1 MNEQFMGAI
10 FNKIITGIGNQLA
23 PELGGVGKILGGFD
37 LVNNLRGKAEGLLG
51 IQEAIKCVAPST
63 ANVKSSIWCLGKGPY
78 EYASV
83 AGEAIM
89 AAANAAQSIQEA
101 ASAPGGVLGS
111 LLGYGQFDFMNSDV
125 SRSKLHR

>member
-1 MNEQFMGAI
+1 MQF

-51 IQEAIKCVAPST
+51 LQEAIKCVAPST
-63 ANVKSSIWCLGKGPY
+63 ANKSSIWCLGKGPMNMPG
-78 EYASV
+78 V

-89 AAANAAQSIQEA
+89 SRLANAAQSIQEA
-101 ASAPGGVLGS
+101 ASAPGWSSWFITWL
-111 LLGYGQFDFMNSDV
+111 
-125 SRSKLHR
+125 RTI